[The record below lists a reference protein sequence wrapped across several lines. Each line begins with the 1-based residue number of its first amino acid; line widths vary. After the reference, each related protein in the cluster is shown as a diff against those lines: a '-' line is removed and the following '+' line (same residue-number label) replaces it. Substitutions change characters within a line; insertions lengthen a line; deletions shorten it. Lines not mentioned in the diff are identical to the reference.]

1 MIVNEVEV
9 RKPKDLPKL
18 PVACALWKPMPN
30 LEIGAAAWILAG
42 GTHHTSFSFSVTTE
56 MLEDYAEIADIEL
69 LIIDKNTNIRDFRK
83 QIRDNEVYYLLNK
96 ALR

>member
-1 MIVNEVEV
+1 
-9 RKPKDLPKL
+9 
-18 PVACALWKPMPN
+18 
-30 LEIGAAAWILAG
+30 
-42 GTHHTSFSFSVTTE
+42 